1 MRPQETTWKMV
12 QVPVFC
18 ELLLLKSSKLFFLA
32 CLYETLANAEHV
44 PITSMTK
51 LEIETTENTKTITA
65 QLSLFKLPF
74 TYEQLGLIIS
84 AKFVFYCSRENKK
97 KQTSVLEFET
107 AGFYWRCF

>member
-1 MRPQETTWKMV
+1 MV

-84 AKFVFYCSRENKK
+84 AKFVF
-97 KQTSVLEFET
+97 
-107 AGFYWRCF
+107 